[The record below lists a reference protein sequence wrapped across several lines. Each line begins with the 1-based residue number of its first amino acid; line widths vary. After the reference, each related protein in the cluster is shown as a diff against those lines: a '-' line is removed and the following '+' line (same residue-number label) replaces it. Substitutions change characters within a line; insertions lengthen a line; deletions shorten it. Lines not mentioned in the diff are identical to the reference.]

1 MYPIDLNCDLGESY
15 GAFRVGIDEEIMKYI
30 TSANIACGFHGGDP
44 TTMHRTVNLCIDNN
58 VVIGAHPGLPDL
70 LGFGR
75 REIAITPEEAYDMVL
90 YQIGALSA
98 FVKSEGGELKH
109 VKPHGALYHMTV
121 DDQVMAQA
129 VAEAIFRV
137 DPKLI
142 VYGLSKS
149 KLIEA
154 GKSLGLHCANE
165 AFADR
170 TYSEE
175 GFLTLR
181 NMPKAVI
188 VDIDEAVSQAISIVK
203 YQKVSSISG
212 TEVGV
217 IADTLC
223 LHGDGPHA
231 LAFAKK
237 ISERFKLEGITIQAL
252 K

>member
-1 MYPIDLNCDLGESY
+1 MYCIDLNCDLGESY
-15 GAFRVGIDEEIMKYI
+15 GAYRIGVDEEIMKYI

-44 TTMHRTVNLCIDNN
+44 TTMHRTVNLCIDNH

-75 REIAITPEEAYDMVL
+75 RTIEITHEEAYDMVL

-98 FVKSEGGELKH
+98 FVKAEGGELKH

-121 DDQVMAQA
+121 HDQVIAQA
-129 VAEAIFRV
+129 VAEAIYKV
-137 DPKLI
+137 DSKLI
-142 VYGLSKS
+142 LYGLSKS

-154 GKSLGLHCANE
+154 GEGLGLRCANE
-165 AFADR
+165 AFVDR

-175 GFLTLR
+175 GFLTSR

-188 VDIDEAVSQAISIVK
+188 NDVDEAVSQAISIVK
-203 YQKVSSISG
+203 HQKVLSMSG
-212 TEVGV
+212 AEVKV
-217 IADTLC
+217 IVDTLC

-231 LAFAKK
+231 LAIAKK
-237 ISERFKLEGITIQAL
+237 INERFKSEGITIQAL